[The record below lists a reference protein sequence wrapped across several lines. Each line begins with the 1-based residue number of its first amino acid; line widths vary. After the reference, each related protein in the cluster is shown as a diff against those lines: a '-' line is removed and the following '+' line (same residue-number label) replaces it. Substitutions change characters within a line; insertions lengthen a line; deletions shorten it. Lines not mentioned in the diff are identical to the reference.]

1 MRKKKRKK
9 HEKAKRSSTKN
20 NVKFGEKTDKPP
32 GCQTMFLFLIALVAS
47 AGEPTKCDV
56 LKTKTAPTIAE
67 VYDCLDS
74 MVLTTEQIQEIIDSI
89 CTLAEGYVYLDIA
102 KQPPQPAD
110 NPAYFHTIDV
120 VNEFKKISTEP
131 TPLYKLNIELQK
143 VVHNTYDGHFAF
155 VWSEN
160 DQAAEKL
167 GTVFI
172 EGLMAVLPFV
182 PRMADDGTFSAKP
195 NPYWEVCFGANDEKI
210 VSHTIN
216 IFGIGESA
224 VDDIFAGEM
233 NAMTNPSMAP
243 YAKECDCLLK
253 VTAKAHTEA
262 EAEEMLRP
270 VMAEVQEKLGEVVY
284 GVDVDCIEQSVLKL
298 LREKNM
304 TFSAA
309 ESCTG
314 GDVAKRFTD
323 MAGASSFF
331 LGGVVTYTN
340 GAKAKLL
347 GIDRDMIEDKGAV
360 SYEVAKEMAE
370 NVRRIIGTD
379 IGVGVTG
386 LAGPDGDGVHEVGTV
401 FVSMATSEQTW
412 VNELHLGAYRTR
424 SFIRRMAGNHVYDMM
439 RRYLSGLKVM

>member
-1 MRKKKRKK
+1 MSKTYNTEIISVGTELLLGHVTNTDARDVSELLSKIGINVLYHTVVGDNPQRLEECVKIARERADIIITTGGLGPTCDDLTKEILARAFGVKLVEDKREMDTLYDYINLGKKL
-9 HEKAKRSSTKN
+9 TDN
-20 NVKFGEKTDKPP
+20 NFRQALLPEGCTVFHNTAGTAP
-32 GCQTMFLFLIALVAS
+32 GCA
-47 AGEPTKCDV
+47 
-56 LKTKTAPTIAE
+56 
-67 VYDCLDS
+67 
-74 MVLTTEQIQEIIDSI
+74 
-89 CTLAEGYVYLDIA
+89 
-102 KQPPQPAD
+102 
-110 NPAYFHTIDV
+110 
-120 VNEFKKISTEP
+120 FKKDG
-131 TPLYKLNIELQK
+131 K
-143 VVHNTYDGHFAF
+143 VVVMLPGPPK
-155 VWSEN
+155 ECRIML
-160 DQAAEKL
+160 EK
-167 GTVFI
+167 
-172 EGLMAVLPFV
+172 
-182 PRMADDGTFSAKP
+182 SAI
-195 NPYWEVCFGANDEKI
+195 PYLRQLSDEKI
-210 VSHTIN
+210 VSHTVN

-270 VMAEVQEKLGEVVY
+270 VMAEVQEKLGEVIY

-298 LREKNM
+298 LHEKNM

-323 MAGASSFF
+323 MPGASSFF

-347 GIDRDMIEDKGAV
+347 GIDRDMIEDIGAV

-401 FVSMATSEQTW
+401 FVSMATAEQTW
-412 VNELHLGAYRTR
+412 VKELHLGEYRTR

>member
-1 MRKKKRKK
+1 MSKTYNTEIISVGTELLLGHVTNTDARDVSELLSKIGINVLYHTVVGDNPQRLEECVKIARERADIIITTGGLGPTCDDLTKEILARAFGVKLVEDKREMDTLYDYINLGKKL
-9 HEKAKRSSTKN
+9 TDN
-20 NVKFGEKTDKPP
+20 NFRQALLPEGCTVFHNTAGTAP
-32 GCQTMFLFLIALVAS
+32 GCA
-47 AGEPTKCDV
+47 
-56 LKTKTAPTIAE
+56 
-67 VYDCLDS
+67 
-74 MVLTTEQIQEIIDSI
+74 
-89 CTLAEGYVYLDIA
+89 
-102 KQPPQPAD
+102 
-110 NPAYFHTIDV
+110 
-120 VNEFKKISTEP
+120 FK
-131 TPLYKLNIELQK
+131 NDGK
-143 VVHNTYDGHFAF
+143 VVVMLPGPPK
-155 VWSEN
+155 ECRLML
-160 DQAAEKL
+160 EK
-167 GTVFI
+167 
-172 EGLMAVLPFV
+172 
-182 PRMADDGTFSAKP
+182 SAI
-195 NPYWEVCFGANDEKI
+195 PYLHQLSDEKI
-210 VSHTIN
+210 VSHTVN

-323 MAGASSFF
+323 MPGASSFF

-347 GIDRDMIEDKGAV
+347 GIDRDMIEDIGAV

-401 FVSMATSEQTW
+401 FVSMATAEQTW
-412 VNELHLGAYRTR
+412 VKELHLGEYRTR